1 MSDRIDEND
10 ASLDAARL
18 ATVTD
23 LLGGWV
29 WETDAEH
36 RFTYISDSFER
47 FIGRSP
53 AVHYGKTRQEIG
65 NTCEP
70 SQLAEFQRNLEAR
83 APFSSVDFTRHE
95 GSDVIHMRV
104 TGKPV
109 FDAGERF
116 TGYRGVAYCTTA
128 EVRERERRLAAE
140 RDQSELMTTLGA
152 VVNNYPNAIVIFN
165 KDLEIVFAN
174 ASYYELLDVRKQEHP
189 IGSTFQD
196 LVKALIAR
204 NELKGDSPDVVLEH
218 HVRMARS
225 PEKLSF
231 ERSRPDGTMLQV
243 QQFPL
248 PCGGIARTFTDVT
261 ERVEDK
267 WAIWSLKATVASL
280 ADKNS

>member
-1 MSDRIDEND
+1 MLDRTDERNGN
-10 ASLDAARL
+10 LDAARL
-18 ATVTD
+18 ETVTD

-29 WETDAEH
+29 WETDADH
-36 RFTYISDSFER
+36 RFTFISDGFKR
-47 FIGRSP
+47 LIGRSP
-53 AVHYGKTRQEIG
+53 EVHYGKTRQEIG

-83 APFSSVDFTRHE
+83 APFSSVDFTRLE
-95 GSDVIHMRV
+95 GSEVIHMRV

-109 FDAGERF
+109 FDANEHF
-116 TGYRGVAYCTTA
+116 IGYRGIAYCTTT
-128 EVRERERRLAAE
+128 EIHERERRLAAE
-140 RDQSELMTTLGA
+140 REQAELMTTLGA

-165 KDLEIVFAN
+165 KDLKIVFAN
-174 ASYYELLDVRKQEHP
+174 ASYYELLEVSKDQHP

-204 NELKGDSPDVVLEH
+204 NELTGDSPEAVLEH

-225 PEKLSF
+225 REKLSF
-231 ERSRPDGTMLQV
+231 ERSRPNGTMFQV

-248 PCGGIARTFTDVT
+248 PCGGIVRTFMDVT

-280 ADKNS
+280 ADKQN